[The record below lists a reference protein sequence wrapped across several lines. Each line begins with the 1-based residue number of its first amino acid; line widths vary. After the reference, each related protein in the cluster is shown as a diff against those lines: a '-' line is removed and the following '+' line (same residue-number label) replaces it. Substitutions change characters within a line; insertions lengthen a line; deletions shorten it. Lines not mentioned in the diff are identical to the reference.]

1 MLPRCTG
8 KCRHWKWQ
16 SGGSFPGSQQRADP
30 PRAAEL
36 AVPAAGA
43 LRLGGEVVR
52 GRKRGVCVRGEGWGS
67 QPGCG
72 RPNPSCVTPGK
83 LHVTSLDLVS
93 SSVKWG
99 RFLCGGS
106 ERLGDLPR
114 GTQLLAH
121 GSRGTS
127 WCSPHPQSFPRPF
140 PLSSSRPGTP
150 THPAVRSALAGF
162 ALGVPTGSVEGKSHT
177 RVTCFLFID
186 SARHDAG
193 HRVRV

>member
-16 SGGSFPGSQQRADP
+16 SGGSFPGSQQHADP

-72 RPNPSCVTPGK
+72 RPNPSCVTSGK

-127 WCSPHPQSFPRPF
+127 WCSPPPPV
-140 PLSSSRPGTP
+140 LSQ
-150 THPAVRSALAGF
+150 ALS
-162 ALGVPTGSVEGKSHT
+162 LE
-177 RVTCFLFID
+177 LQQ
-186 SARHDAG
+186 ARHPDSSCSPLRSG
-193 HRVRV
+193 WVCPGRPHRLCRRQEPHMGDMFSFHRQRQA